1 MVQTGTG
8 QKYEKSCG
16 AVIFNGAGRIL
27 LIHQQK
33 GHWGFPKG
41 HVENGETEEMTALR
55 EIKEEVG
62 LDVDIDTGFREVTR
76 YSPYPGVIKDVVYFV
91 ARVSG
96 SDRIKLQPEEVIA
109 YEWATA
115 QGARNALTFRG
126 DRELVEKAIAYIGRS

>member
-1 MVQTGTG
+1 MIHAESG

-41 HVENGETEEMTALR
+41 HVEKGETEEMTALR

-62 LDVDIDTGFREVTR
+62 LDVRIDTGFREVTT
-76 YSPYPGVIKDVVYFV
+76 YSPYPGVIKDVVYFI
-91 ARVSG
+91 AHLAG
-96 SDRIKLQPEEVIA
+96 KDNIKLQREEVIG
-109 YEWATA
+109 YEWATP

-126 DRELVEKAIAYIGRS
+126 DRELIEKALAYIGK